1 MARIDTFEIGKTY
14 LYRDDP
20 YNWQATTFGEFLGII
35 TEREGYR
42 SNGVSKWRNVRKARF
57 RQTGVILDNRAHEGM
72 NRRYDESEDRMFLT
86 DLPSEIDEHIVL
98 PRHVE
103 GEFDSEAYN
112 EMWEA
117 KETQRQYQEAAFA
130 IEVKKRLIPA
140 LRLTTELLGQDK
152 LPYEL
157 QRLNRSEGE
166 ELILKSGWGVGE
178 LRLLANVYDAINER
192 VENWMDN

>member
-1 MARIDTFEIGKTY
+1 MARIDTFEVGRTY
-14 LYRDDP
+14 LYRDRP
-20 YNWQATTFGEFLGII
+20 SSWQAEVFGQFLGIV
-35 TEREGYR
+35 TEREASRLGHA
-42 SNGVSKWRNVRKARF
+42 RNIRKARF

-72 NRRYDESEDRMFLT
+72 KKEWSLVHDRRILQELPT
-86 DLPSEIDEHIVL
+86 DPEEHIVL

-103 GEFDSEAYN
+103 GEFDPEAYN

-117 KETQRQYQEAAFA
+117 KETQRQHQEDAFA

-157 QRLNRSEGE
+157 QRLNGGEGE

-192 VENWMDN
+192 VQLNDAT